1 MKKKRLEISD
11 VTPGNYTLSLKN
23 LSTELFR
30 LKLAEKKV
38 WMKRVRQR
46 LPVQAK
52 IIDDVA
58 RWTLRYLPYRYGNK
72 RYFPACFPIP
82 FFFNNSL

>member
-38 WMKRVRQR
+38 
-46 LPVQAK
+46 
-52 IIDDVA
+52 
-58 RWTLRYLPYRYGNK
+58 
-72 RYFPACFPIP
+72 
-82 FFFNNSL
+82 